1 MTDTNAFI
9 ISRAIH
15 TPLVREPRPAQYA
28 LSGSA
33 LEWQG
38 YRAACLR
45 VQQSGASGSSD
56 AECSKMHKDAESIQV
71 HQNAAE

>member
-15 TPLVREPRPAQYA
+15 TPLVREPRPAQFA

-38 YRAACLR
+38 YKAACVRL
-45 VQQSGASGSSD
+45 QQGPNGPESKRSKKGPN
-56 AECSKMHKDAESIQV
+56 AEALDPWTD
-71 HQNAAE
+71 